1 MKECNISA
9 KLAELRT
16 AKGVTQDEAAEALS
30 VSNKTVSKWEN
41 GTSSPDIPM
50 LVSLAE
56 YYEVSTDALLGLN
69 EQGNAKGSLADRL
82 KGLDRREAHIK
93 LFEIAEETTPAY
105 LSNTYLDKCGPC
117 DDIDTLPTRGGRLPR
132 NQIAMNEL
140 FNFSVCSDDVNLAV
154 MLLGNK
160 SNFSWLLDEKKQS
173 GMIRLFGLL
182 ADADALKIMSFIH
195 SSSFPGD
202 FTAEH
207 MAETAGTPLDK
218 TKEVL
223 EKCCELDICSR
234 LTAHMKDKD
243 VTVYESFGDGL
254 ILSLISIAYERIFG
268 AHGYD
273 YNNDISSKMI
283 RGEKA

>member
-16 AKGVTQDEAAEALS
+16 AKGVTQDEVAEALS

-41 GTSSPDIPM
+41 GTSSPDISM

-69 EQGNAKGSLADRL
+69 EQGNAKGSLADRF

-93 LFEIAEETTPAY
+93 LFEIAEETFPAY
-105 LSNTYLDKCGPC
+105 LSTHPDNCGPY
-117 DDIDTLPTRGGRLPR
+117 DDIDAVPLLQGGKPPR

-160 SNFSWLLDEKKQS
+160 SNFSWLLDEKKQL

-182 ADADALKIMSFIH
+182 ADSDALKIMSFIH

-223 EKCCELDICSR
+223 EKCCELDICSK

-254 ILSLISIAYERIFG
+254 ILSLISIAYERMFG
-268 AHGYD
+268 SHGYN
-273 YNNDISSKMI
+273 YNTYNSSKMI